1 MDKDLLKY
9 FERQEFKQ
17 DLRFQLE
24 KDIEGAADVL
34 EGCDMDSFE
43 HIYDLL
49 LPLTEDC
56 MKDTTR
62 WMRIIN
68 RVDLNERQLKNISS
82 MEGSYSEKMTKAI
95 LMRVFQKIALRWS
108 NK

>member
-9 FERQEFKQ
+9 FERHEFKQ

-24 KDIEGAADVL
+24 KDIEGAKSFL
-34 EGCDMDSFE
+34 EGCDMESFE
-43 HIYDLL
+43 NIYTLL
-49 LPLTEDC
+49 LPLTEEC
-56 MKDTTR
+56 MRDSIR

-68 RVDLNERQLKNISS
+68 RVDLNERQLKNISN
-82 MEGSYSEKMTKAI
+82 MEGSYTEKITKAI
-95 LMRVFQKIALRWS
+95 LIRVFQKVALRWS